1 MSLTTF
7 PDIWGPSYVSKNSG
21 PKQIILGKRLNLL
34 GAVAA
39 DNPAKRRTDVTIEAG
54 TMPAV
59 TLTTS
64 QAPGTWFPIDDAI
77 STAGLV
83 RISSANAGVTLIGLA
98 SSDDPV
104 RSVRFITNIG
114 TTTITVETAGNSAQQ
129 IRTTSFDLRPNATV
143 RVPWDSVDRVYRVF
157 GAPESPLGY
166 VIHSTL
172 RVGVAGDDVLNPTE

>member
-1 MSLTTF
+1 
-7 PDIWGPSYVSKNSG
+7 VSRNG
-21 PKQIILGKRLNLL
+21 VEKQVILGKRLNIL
-34 GAVAA
+34 GALAS
-39 DNPAKRRTDVTIEAG
+39 DNSAKRRTDVSIEAG

-64 QAPGTWFPIDDAI
+64 QAPGTWFPADDAL

-83 RISSANAGVTLIGLA
+83 RISSANDGVTLIGLA

-104 RSVRFITNIG
+104 RSVRFVTNIG
-114 TTTITVETAGNSAQQ
+114 SATITVATAGNASQQ
-129 IRTTSFDLRPNATV
+129 IRTTSFDLRPNATA
-143 RVPWDSVDRVYRVF
+143 RVTWDSVDRVYRVF

-172 RVGVAGDDVLNPTE
+172 RVGVAGEDILNPNE